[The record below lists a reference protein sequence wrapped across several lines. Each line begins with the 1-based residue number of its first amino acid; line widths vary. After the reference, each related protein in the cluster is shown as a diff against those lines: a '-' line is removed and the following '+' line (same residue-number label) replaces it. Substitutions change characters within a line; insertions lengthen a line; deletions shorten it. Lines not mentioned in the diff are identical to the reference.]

1 LTTPRRTKEFLAG
14 SCEHGNESW
23 GFTEGGGFLDYLNDC

>member
-1 LTTPRRTKEFLAG
+1 MGSCRLDPSDSGPAEVAG

-23 GFTEGGGFLDYLNDC
+23 GSIKGGEFLQ